1 MHTKWRS
8 AYLTDCHLKNI
19 CLFMLFGVCIKSG
32 YQGINAVI
40 TIVKDM
46 SSKIQSLT
54 GTITHLMDDFSQ
66 LIDSLL

>member
-1 MHTKWRS
+1 
-8 AYLTDCHLKNI
+8 
-19 CLFMLFGVCIKSG
+19 MLFGVCIKSG